1 MEQIKNETSTYF
13 PLPHLPVITCIYTKQ
28 SNNII
33 SIQKVVSRI
42 SI

>member
-33 SIQKVVSRI
+33 FQVQEVTPEVV
-42 SI
+42 